1 MLFSVVLFLA
11 LLFFIVKIEIG
22 RRSDLLSIILFIF
35 FLQIILPGIALP
47 LLIFMGSEDLYLG
60 NVFLDRIYHGSNG
73 LAVVLTSLL
82 ASMFVFSLYVGY
94 FVLSTRRVKWVEK
107 TGRALIIVRWRLFG
121 VLALGVVSM
130 LYLFL
135 SMPGASVGDKYFNLV
150 LFRSQHESFFDDTR
164 NFVTSNLFSLT
175 QTFAISAT
183 FLFFY
188 LKGNQGRISKIW
200 LAVFVV
206 LMIFM
211 ATFAVSRRIIMIQL
225 LVIYFALVLKTGK
238 WYFRRV
244 VWVAPLALLWLGFGK
259 DLIWQLPQY
268 LSGARSEVNLE
279 YESPV
284 VPILNGFSS
293 LGISINSSW
302 ATLMFFDDPPIRF
315 GLDHIISVARRLP
328 LGVFGVDE
336 DQLYGPRIVRIST
349 ETFVDGYALDI
360 PPGLMGQMWLDFRIL
375 GPIVWGLVFGVLLR
389 YVQVIFSRFD
399 RTWTSCGIFAVVAF
413 VIALPINSG
422 SFDFSFSVDI
432 IFLMLFMWF
441 VVRVKN
447 TDQFVKNR

>member
-47 LLIFMGSEDLYLG
+47 LLIFMGGEDLYLG

-244 VWVAPLALLWLGFGK
+244 VWVAPLALLLLGFGK

>member
-1 MLFSVVLFLA
+1 VCVGDWIGGIISMLFSVVLFLA

-47 LLIFMGSEDLYLG
+47 LLIFMGGEDLYLG

-279 YESPV
+279 
-284 VPILNGFSS
+284 
-293 LGISINSSW
+293 
-302 ATLMFFDDPPIRF
+302 MFFDDPPIRF

>member
-47 LLIFMGSEDLYLG
+47 LLIFMGGEDLYLG

>member
-47 LLIFMGSEDLYLG
+47 LLIFMGGEDLYLG

-259 DLIWQLPQY
+259 DLIWPLPRY
-268 LSGARSEVNLE
+268 LSGARAEVNLE

-447 TDQFVKNR
+447 TDQFVKNS